1 MKTAVLAVLSAGASR
16 AASRGFAA
24 ARGGRA
30 SRPRLTAAFPL
41 LSSSRSLPPSAVAT
55 AQYNSFTPVV
65 QGFSGNG
72 CNNGTQLFAVTLSEW
87 ARARP
92 CGVSAGAR
100 PLRILISSLAPSP
113 PAPPPLLRTTPPL
126 RADGCTALPGSGG
139 LYALASC
146 SYEDDKSA
154 SLTVCTN
161 SACSAGCSPTG
172 VSDAEKCYISAGA
185 GLPANGETNLRVHC
199 ASVQTAAAASV
210 VVGLAVTLSLAAAAM
225 CAFWVY
231 KDKRAHKAMAAA
243 EGYTTV

>member
-1 MKTAVLAVLSAGASR
+1 M
-16 AASRGFAA
+16 
-24 ARGGRA
+24 
-30 SRPRLTAAFPL
+30 
-41 LSSSRSLPPSAVAT
+41 
-55 AQYNSFTPVV
+55 
-65 QGFSGNG
+65 
-72 CNNGTQLFAVTLSEW
+72 
-87 ARARP
+87 
-92 CGVSAGAR
+92 
-100 PLRILISSLAPSP
+100 
-113 PAPPPLLRTTPPL
+113 LRTTPPL

-154 SLTVCTN
+154 SLTVCTTSTCT
-161 SACSAGCSPTG
+161 SASCTTTG

-231 KDKRAHKAMAAA
+231 KDKRARKAMAAA